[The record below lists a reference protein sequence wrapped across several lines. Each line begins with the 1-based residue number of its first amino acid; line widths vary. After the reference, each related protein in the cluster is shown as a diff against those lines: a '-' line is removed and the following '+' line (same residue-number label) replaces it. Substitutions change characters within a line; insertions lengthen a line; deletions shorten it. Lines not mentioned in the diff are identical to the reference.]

1 MKITDS
7 VENDRSLV
15 QTMRL
20 DASEHREPRGSMH
33 LTLAQLQKL
42 ADDFDLGRVIKM
54 DQPLTTQCNTTDPF
68 RTGRGTFLLRA
79 RHSEEYGARVEYLH
93 RLIDHLCDRGFPVP
107 QVVRAR
113 DGRSWTTWGERIVEI
128 HKFVAHDPGIHR
140 DWRRM
145 NSAASVLGD
154 LHHMLSEAAA
164 GKTPVPPEMRNDVN
178 PEQCWTLLTEAE
190 DSVEAMTAL
199 PEETIADTL
208 AVLRRARKAV
218 EPLLANYSRII
229 GTLPWM
235 TVHGDYHFWN
245 VLYRGDEIAAVV
257 DYDFVQERERL
268 FDIAY
273 AMQTVIGHMRN
284 MHSMGGG
291 GGGAPVPPENLSWS
305 NVRLWLDHYDMTTHL
320 PLSET
325 ERRWLP
331 KEIMR
336 IFLVGVAT
344 GVLQEDPTETILK
357 HGRELDLFLWIGA
370 QEKLFL

>member
-1 MKITDS
+1 MTNDS
-7 VENDRSLV
+7 AHAEIDRTLV

-20 DASEHREPRGSMH
+20 DASTRPALRGSMH

-42 ADDFDLGRVIKM
+42 ADDFDLGRVTKM

-107 QVVRAR
+107 QVVRGR

-145 NSAASVLGD
+145 NSAATVLGD

-190 DSVEAMTAL
+190 ESVQAMTAL
-199 PEETIADTL
+199 PQDVLEETL
-208 AVLRRARKAV
+208 AVLRRARQAV
-218 EPLLANYSRII
+218 EPLMHNYSRII
-229 GTLPWM
+229 GQLPWM

-273 AMQTVIGHMRN
+273 AMQTVIAHLRN
-284 MHSMGGG
+284 VHTANGDGYV
-291 GGGAPVPPENLSWS
+291 PVPESLSWS
-305 NVRLWLDHYDMTTHL
+305 NVRLWLDHYDMSTHL

-344 GVLQEDPTETILK
+344 GVLQENPAETILK